1 MNPPKLPPGLNSPA
15 YRRVTA
21 ALGLLFVGLAVAI
34 LPTNDGGIGSYGA
47 ALGVGGL
54 GIDALVSAA
63 RQRRSLLSRLGPLP

>member
-1 MNPPKLPPGLNSPA
+1 MKTPNPPSGLNSPT

-34 LPTNDGGIGSYGA
+34 LLTANRGIGSYGA

-54 GIDALVSAA
+54 GIDALVSAV
-63 RQRRSLLSRLGPLP
+63 RRRRSLLSRLGPLP